1 MSSPLPTRPRG
12 AILPTLVVVGI
23 LLVLFAGFTSVW
35 TDRLWFR
42 SFGYGEV
49 FSTMLWTRVGLFV
62 AFGLLMAGLVVANVT
77 IAYRLRPKRSRPG
90 PQSALLERYR
100 EVIESHFVL
109 VLAGIGVVV
118 GLFAGGTATAQ
129 ATTYLAW
136 RNGVDFGETDAKFG
150 IDLSFFV
157 FDYPWIRF
165 LLSFVF
171 TALIFSAIAA
181 AVVHYVVGA
190 LRFERGARGSTAA
203 AQAHLSILVG
213 VAVLL
218 RGVGYWFDQYGLAIT
233 DSKLFTGIGY
243 TADNATVTAKLI
255 MAIIAGLCAV
265 MFFANAVLRRWLVPL
280 IGLVLMVL
288 SGLILGV
295 IYPGAVQQF
304 SVNPDEPD
312 KERPYIER
320 NIAAT
325 RAAYGVED
333 SEVEDYSATTKA
345 SAGQLRSDA
354 EALPGIR
361 LIDPAVVGPAYE
373 QLQQVR
379 GYYAFPEVLDVDRYT
394 IDGAETDAVVAAR
407 EMDVE
412 GLDQQNWNNR
422 HTVFTHGYGL
432 VAAYGN
438 KRQSGGEPEWIAKDI
453 PPTGKLSEHE
463 PRIYYGE
470 IQTDF
475 SIVGR
480 PAGADPIEL
489 DTPGGGDSGN
499 PTLYAY
505 TGKGGVPIGGFF
517 NQLLYAAKF
526 ADVNIMLSDRVTD
539 ASKIIYDRNP
549 RERVQQ
555 AAPWMTVDT
564 NAYPAIVEGRMVWI
578 VDGYTTSDSYPYSQR
593 VSLERA
599 TSDSQTSQGTIGAQ
613 PDTMINYMRN
623 SVKAVVDAYDG
634 TVELYAWD
642 EADPVLKTWRS
653 AFPDLVHDRSEISD
667 DLLSHLRYPEDL
679 FKVQREI
686 LAKYHVTD
694 PGTWFQQSDQWE
706 IPADPVAGTGV
717 KETPY
722 YLSIKWPG
730 DDDPVFSQT
739 TVFVP
744 RERSNLAAYMA
755 VNADASSPDYGQLR
769 ILRMSDTTQI
779 DGPGQSFNAM
789 TTNEKVAERLRP
801 FLNQGSA
808 KAIYGNLLTLPVGG
822 GLLYVQPIYT
832 QLDRGSGGSYPALRF
847 VVVRFGQEVGIGD
860 TLQEALDQVFAGNA
874 GADTGE
880 EDPDAEDP
888 KESDPEDPDTGQD
901 PDNAA
906 VSAAL
911 EKAQDAF
918 TAADKALEDG
928 DLGTYQTKMGE
939 ARAAVEEAID
949 ASGG

>member
-1 MSSPLPTRPRG
+1 MSSPLPARPRG
-12 AILPTLVVVGI
+12 AILPTLVVVGV

-42 SFGYGEV
+42 SFGYGQV
-49 FSTMLWTRVGLFV
+49 FSTMLWTRVGLFAV
-62 AFGLLMAGLVVANVT
+62 FGLLMAVLVVANVA
-77 IAYRLRPKRSRPG
+77 IAYRLRPKRDRPG
-90 PQSALLERYR
+90 PQSPLLVRYR
-100 EVIESHFVL
+100 EVIESHLVL
-109 VLAGIGVVV
+109 VLAGVGVIV

-136 RNGVDFGETDAKFG
+136 RNGVPFGETDPKFG
-150 IDLSFFV
+150 LDISFFV
-157 FDYPWIRF
+157 FDYPWVRF

-190 LRFERGARGSTAA
+190 LRLERGGGRRSSPS

-218 RGVGYWFDQYGLAIT
+218 RGVGYWFDQYGLEIT

-255 MAIIAGLCAV
+255 MAIIAGLCAL
-265 MFFANAVLRRWLVPL
+265 MFFANAILRRWLVPL

-295 IYPGAVQQF
+295 IYPAAVQQF

-320 NIAAT
+320 NIEAT

-333 SEVEDYSATTKA
+333 TGVDDYSATTTA

-361 LIDPAVVGPAYE
+361 LMDPAVVGPAYE

-379 GYYAFPEVLDVDRYT
+379 GYYSFPDVLDVDRYT
-394 IDGAETDAVVAAR
+394 IDGEETDAVVAAR
-407 EMDVE
+407 EMDVD

-453 PPTGKLSEHE
+453 PPTGELSEHE

-489 DTPGGGDSGN
+489 DTPGGGEGGN

-505 TGKGGVPIGGFF
+505 TGEGGVPIGGFF

-526 ADVNIMLSDRVTD
+526 ADVNILLSDRVTE
-539 ASKIIYDRNP
+539 ASKIIYDRGP
-549 RERVQQ
+549 RDRVQA
-555 AAPWMTVDT
+555 AAPWLTVDT

-578 VDGYTTSDSYPYSQR
+578 VDGYTTSDAYPYSQR
-593 VSLERA
+593 VSLEQA

-634 TVELYAWD
+634 SVELYAWD
-642 EADPVLKTWRS
+642 EEDPVLKTWRN
-653 AFPDLVHDRSEISD
+653 AFPDLVHDRADISD
-667 DLLSHLRYPEDL
+667 DLLTHLRYPEDL

-706 IPADPVAGTGV
+706 IPADPVVGTGV

-730 DDDPVFSQT
+730 DEDAVFSQT

-744 RERSNLAAYMA
+744 RGRSNLSAYMA
-755 VNADASSPDYGQLR
+755 VNADASSPDYGQMR

-779 DGPGQSFNAM
+779 DGPGQAFNAM
-789 TTNEKVAERLRP
+789 TTNETVAERLRP
-801 FLNQGSA
+801 FLNQGSS

-832 QLDRGSGGSYPALRF
+832 QLDRGEGGSYPALRF
-847 VVVRFGQEVGIGD
+847 VVVRFGTEVGIGD
-860 TLQEALDQVFAGNA
+860 TLQQALDQVFAGNA

-880 EDPDAEDP
+880 EDPDTEQPEEPADP
-888 KESDPEDPDTGQD
+888 GTGD
-901 PDNAA
+901 PDNPAA
-906 VSAAL
+906 TAAL
-911 EKAQDAF
+911 EKAEEAF
-918 TAADKALEDG
+918 TSADKALKAG
-928 DLGTYQTKMGE
+928 DLATYQTKMGE
-939 ARAAVEEAID
+939 AQTAVQEAME
-949 ASGG
+949 ALGG